1 MSLWTV
7 SLWTDCFRLYLLWA
21 PLWLDIAPRALGVRG
36 DNEVCL
42 YGQCLYGQIA
52 SGYTTLWAP
61 LWLDIAPR
69 ALWQPR
75 G

>member
-1 MSLWTV
+1 MSQ
-7 SLWTDCFRLYLLWA
+7 
-21 PLWLDIAPRALGVRG
+21 IAPRQYHYGYLPWARDVHCPARPLACG
-36 DNEVCL
+36 DNE
-42 YGQCLYGQIA
+42 GCLYGQIA
-52 SGYTTLWAP
+52 PGYTTLWAP